1 MDDYVEKP
9 RTALVL
15 GGGGSKGALQAGFYR
30 AVCEL
35 GIKIDLVVAASI
47 GALNGAFIAAGM
59 PPRIIMQEWARVRRR
74 DIFSLNWA
82 LLRRG
87 AAADSI
93 YSFRNLRQFL
103 AARLPVST
111 FEELRVPFIVV
122 TTDLQTGRPC
132 LWEKG
137 NLLEAVLASCAIPGI
152 FPPVQGP
159 QGRWVIDGSLADN
172 VPVSTALARGAD
184 QVVGILCQVGKER
197 AAETRGL
204 ARLLGRAFG
213 IATDRKWQLEAPRY
227 SLRPEILIIDPEH
240 DIQVDALDFSK
251 GAELAKIGYQASRQ
265 ILSLWLEDLEERKTA
280 EGPRRIA

>member
-1 MDDYVEKP
+1 MEKP
-9 RTALVL
+9 RIALVL

-74 DIFSLNWA
+74 DIFSLNWT

-93 YSFRNLRQFL
+93 YTFRNLRQFL

-122 TTDLQTGRPC
+122 TTDLQTGRPY

-265 ILSLWLEDLEERKTA
+265 ILSLWLEDLKERRSA

>member
-1 MDDYVEKP
+1 MEKP

-15 GGGGSKGALQAGFYR
+15 GGGGSKGALQAGFFR

-74 DIFSLNWA
+74 DIFSLNWS
-82 LLRRG
+82 LFKRG

-93 YSFRNLRQFL
+93 YTFKNLRQFL
-103 AARLPVST
+103 QARLPVT
-111 FEELRVPFIVV
+111 KFEELGIPFIVV
-122 TTDLQTGRPC
+122 TTDLQSGRPY
-132 LWEKG
+132 LWEEG
-137 NLLEAVLASCAIPGI
+137 DLLEAVLASCAIPGI

-159 QGRWVIDGSLADN
+159 QGRWVIDGALADN

-184 QVVGILCQVGKER
+184 RVVGILCQAGKEHPT
-197 AAETRGL
+197 ETRGL
-204 ARLLGRAFG
+204 ARMLGRAFG

-227 SLRPEILIIDPEH
+227 SLRPEILIIDPVH

-251 GAELAKIGYQASRQ
+251 GAELARIGYQASRQ
-265 ILSLWLEDLEERKTA
+265 VLSLWLEELEGRKTA